1 MNEGLPRTDDP
12 RPNRKNVNQ
21 SKVLLDDEYEGAFV
35 YLAMV
40 HRTKK
45 SVLMREALQ
54 AYIDDLRAELKRNS
68 SAA

>member
-1 MNEGLPRTDDP
+1 MNEEPRAP
-12 RPNRKNVNQ
+12 EELRMSRKNTHQ

-54 AYIDDLRAELKRNS
+54 AYIDDLRAELKRNTN
-68 SAA
+68 AA

>member
-1 MNEGLPRTDDP
+1 MKEVLSIPEEP

>member
-1 MNEGLPRTDDP
+1 MPEEL
-12 RPNRKNVNQ
+12 RPNRKNTNQ
-21 SKVLLDDEYEGAFV
+21 SKVLLDDEYEGAFI
-35 YLAMV
+35 YLARV

-45 SVLMREALQ
+45 SVLMREALK